1 MKKIIFLSTMI
12 IIVNGICAQSSQG
25 DPKLTEVW
33 QPEPKVIAPGKT
45 SQDAPSDA
53 IVLFGG
59 KDLSQWQHA
68 NGNAAS
74 WQVKENY
81 IQCKPGSGNIQ
92 TKRGFGDC
100 QLHIEWRTPDT
111 ARGEGQERGNSGIF
125 FMGRYELQVLDSYR
139 NRTYSN
145 GQAGSIYKQYMPLVN
160 VCRGPGEWQTYDV
173 IFIAPR
179 FNSDS
184 TLKSP
189 ATITVLQNGVLIQN
203 NVSLWGGT
211 EYIGIPTY
219 KVHSNREPLILQ
231 DHGNTVKYRNIWIR
245 EL

>member
-1 MKKIIFLSTMI
+1 MKKIMLVPAMIF
-12 IIVNGICAQSSQG
+12 IVNGILAQSTG

-45 SQDAPSDA
+45 SLDAPSDA
-53 IVLFGG
+53 VILFNG
-59 KDLSQWQHA
+59 KDLSQWQHG
-68 NGNAAS
+68 NGSPAS
-74 WQVKENY
+74 WLVINNY

-92 TKRGFGDC
+92 TKKGFGDC

-111 ARGEGQERGNSGIF
+111 AKGEGQERGNSGIF
-125 FMGRYELQVLDSYR
+125 FMGRYELQVLDSYH

-173 IFIAPR
+173 IFTAPR
-179 FNSDS
+179 FNADS
-184 TLKSP
+184 SLKSP

-211 EYIGIPTY
+211 EYIGIPKY
-219 KVHSNREPLILQ
+219 KMHGDREPLILQ